1 MRYGGRLDK
10 LRHLDRRISL
20 HDLRVVMAVAQAGS
34 MGKAARQLATSQPA
48 ISRSIGTLEQA
59 LGVRLFDRSAQGIHL
74 TPFGH
79 ALVKRGTV
87 VFDELHHGFNDIQFL
102 SNPTVGNLAIGASI
116 AVAEGFVCSVIG
128 RLSRRYPRMT
138 FRVHATDTAT
148 AYQALLGRKVDL
160 AIVHAIDMPDRDLMV
175 VEELLQDPHVVV
187 AGAHHP
193 IIRRRNVSL
202 AQLVDE
208 PWVLPLPD
216 QPYGAV
222 VAEAFRAHGL
232 EVPSFVVG
240 STLPVRTTLLATGRF
255 LSMVPRVVM
264 QFPPKNR
271 LLRSLPIALPT
282 TTRPLA
288 LLTLKNRSLNPLAEL
303 FAGSVREAASRLQKL
318 RR

>member
-1 MRYGGRLDK
+1 
-10 LRHLDRRISL
+10 
-20 HDLRVVMAVAQAGS
+20 MAVAQAGS

-48 ISRSIGTLEQA
+48 ISRSIGTLEHA
-59 LGVRLFDRSAQGIHL
+59 LGVRLFDRSPQGIEL
-74 TPFGH
+74 TPFGN

-87 VFDELHHGFNDIQFL
+87 VFDELQHGVKDIAFL
-102 SNPTVGNLAIGASI
+102 SNPTIGDIAIAASI

-128 RLSRRYPRMT
+128 RLARRYPRVT

-160 AIVHAIDMPDRDLMV
+160 AIVHAIDVPDRNLME

-187 AGAHHP
+187 AGADNP
-193 IIRRRNVSL
+193 IARRRNVSL

-208 PWVLPLPD
+208 PWALPLPD

-222 VAEAFRAHGL
+222 VAEAFRANGL
-232 EVPSFVVG
+232 QVPPAVVG

-264 QFPPKNR
+264 QFPPKNQ

-282 TTRPLA
+282 TVRPLVM
-288 LLTLKNRSLNPLAEL
+288 LTLKNRTLNPLAEL
-303 FAGSVREAASRLQKL
+303 FGASVREAATLLQKAQQ
-318 RR
+318 